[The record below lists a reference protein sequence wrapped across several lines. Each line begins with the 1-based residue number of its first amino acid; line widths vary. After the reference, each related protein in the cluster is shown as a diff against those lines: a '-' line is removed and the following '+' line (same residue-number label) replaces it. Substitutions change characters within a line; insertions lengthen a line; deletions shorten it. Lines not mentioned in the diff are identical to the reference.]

1 MSEIERPTPKSA
13 RMDAGY
19 AREPRDMI
27 DTVARA
33 VSKLPNWSIVDNEGN
48 VLRAVRT
55 TRLLRFKDD
64 ITVKA
69 YPGKRP
75 GHSRLE
81 IYSASRLGKSDLGQ
95 NPRNLRELVGALE
108 SELG

>member
-13 RMDAGY
+13 RLNAGY

-27 DTVARA
+27 DVAARA
-33 VSKLPNWSIVDNEGN
+33 VSKLPNWSLVNSEDN

-64 ITVKA
+64 VTVKA
-69 YPGKRP
+69 HPGSGS
-75 GHSRLE
+75 GHSRMELH
-81 IYSASRLGKSDLGQ
+81 SASRVGKSDLGQ

-108 SELG
+108 KELG